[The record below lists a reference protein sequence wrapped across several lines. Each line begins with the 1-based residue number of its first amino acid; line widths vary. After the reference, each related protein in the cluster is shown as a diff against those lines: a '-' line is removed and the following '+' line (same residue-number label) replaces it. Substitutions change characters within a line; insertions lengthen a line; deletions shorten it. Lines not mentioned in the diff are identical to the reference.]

1 MKRTLAFL
9 KSNSLRVISVI
20 GLVVGMF
27 AVSTASWHTGY
38 QPECPKELL
47 K

>member
-9 KSNSLRVISVI
+9 KSNSLKVISVI
-20 GLVVGMF
+20 ALVAGMF
-27 AVSTASWHTGY
+27 AVSTASWFEGY